1 MINILNQ
8 KEIDECLNL
17 MSKNVKI
24 SFNGFKIKNVTFKKE
39 ISKKISFANSELED
53 CIFMGIDLIN
63 IDFSNAKMKKVRIIN
78 CKNIKFAFVNSL
90 EINNSKHN
98 NQDSKEPKQTIT
110 YKPRTTI
117 RTDEDNYG
125 IQAVKKA
132 ARNSGQII
140 K

>member
-8 KEIDECLNL
+8 KEMDECLNL
-17 MSKNVKI
+17 MSKNVRI
-24 SFNGFKIKNVTFKKE
+24 SFNGSKIKGVTFKKE

-53 CIFMGIDLIN
+53 CTFIGIDLIN

-78 CKNIKFAFVNSL
+78 CQNIKFAFVNSL
-90 EINNSKHN
+90 EINNSRHN
-98 NQDSKEPKQTIT
+98 CQDSKEPKPTKT
-110 YKPRTTI
+110 YKPRAPI
-117 RTDEDNYG
+117 RSDEDNYG

>member
-17 MSKNVKI
+17 MSKNVRI
-24 SFNGFKIKNVTFKKE
+24 SFYGSKIKSVTFKKE

-53 CIFMGIDLIN
+53 CTFIGIDLIN

-78 CKNIKFAFVNSL
+78 CQNIKFASVNSL
-90 EINNSKHN
+90 EINNSKNN
-98 NQDSKEPKQTIT
+98 NQDSIEPKQTKT
-110 YKPRTTI
+110 YKPRTSI
-117 RTDEDNYG
+117 RSDEDNYG

>member
-17 MSKNVKI
+17 ISKNVSI
-24 SFNGFKIKNVTFKKE
+24 SFNGSKIKCVTFKKE
-39 ISKKISFANSELED
+39 IPKKISFANSELED

-63 IDFSNAKMKKVRIIN
+63 IDFSNAIMKKVRIIN
-78 CKNIKFAFVNSL
+78 CKNIKFASVNSL
-90 EINNSKHN
+90 DVNNSKQKY
-98 NQDSKEPKQTIT
+98 QDSKELKPTKT
-110 YKPRTTI
+110 YKPRTSI
-117 RTDEDNYG
+117 RSEEDNYG

-132 ARNSGQII
+132 ARKSGQTM

>member
-8 KEIDECLNL
+8 KEMDECLNL
-17 MSKNVKI
+17 MSKNVRI
-24 SFNGFKIKNVTFKKE
+24 SFNGSKIKNVTFKKD

-53 CIFMGIDLIN
+53 CTFIGIDLIN

-78 CKNIKFAFVNSL
+78 CQNIKFAFVNSL

-98 NQDSKEPKQTIT
+98 YQDSKEPKPTKT
-110 YKPRTTI
+110 YKPRNSI
-117 RTDEDNYG
+117 RSDEDNYG

>member
-17 MSKNVKI
+17 ISKNVSI
-24 SFNGFKIKNVTFKKE
+24 SFNGSKIKCVTFKKE

-78 CKNIKFAFVNSL
+78 CQNIKFASVNSL
-90 EINNSKHN
+90 EINNSKYN
-98 NQDSKEPKQTIT
+98 NQDRKEPKQTKT
-110 YKPRTTI
+110 YKPRNSI
-117 RTDEDNYG
+117 RSDEDNYG

>member
-78 CKNIKFAFVNSL
+78 CTNIKFASVNSL
-90 EINNSKHN
+90 EVNYSKNNY
-98 NQDSKEPKQTIT
+98 QDSKVPKPTKS
-110 YKPRTTI
+110 YKPRTSI
-117 RTDEDNYG
+117 RSYEDNYG

-132 ARNSGQII
+132 ARKSGQTM